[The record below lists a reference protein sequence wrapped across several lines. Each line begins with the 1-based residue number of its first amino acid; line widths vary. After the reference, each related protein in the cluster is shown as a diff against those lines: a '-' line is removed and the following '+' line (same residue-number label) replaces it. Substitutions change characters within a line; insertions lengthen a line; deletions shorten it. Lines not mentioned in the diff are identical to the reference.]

1 MPGAQRIVNVGPA
14 TFETIA
20 RAIESRGLVRDPDRS
35 SVEYDRSG
43 RPSLASWSSAGGDD
57 REVDFRCGAESSIAW
72 LEVRGEGA
80 ADLAGALAA
89 DLGGREMGGSEELLA
104 GLMTPRHP
112 GWRADRIERGSSR
125 WHRLQAALA
134 VYGEAN
140 AVLVRSLIRA
150 GLLDPDWRVRMT
162 AMLAVGRLR
171 LSDLAPLA
179 SKARVPQAGRGGV
192 GQEDRRMLLALRQA
206 CHDFAL
212 GLPPS
217 AGPGDGTDAAIA
229 ALRREF
235 QAKLHR
241 LLGGE
246 DIDDLPARAIFRNL
260 TGESSLEAGRR
271 RR

>member
-1 MPGAQRIVNVGPA
+1 MSAPDQIVALAGVA
-14 TFETIA
+14 FADIA
-20 RAIESRGLVRDPDRS
+20 AAIESKKFVRDPDRGG
-35 SVEYDRSG
+35 VEIVGEG
-43 RPSLASWSSAGGDD
+43 RPSFASWSGADGDD
-57 REVDFRCGAESSIAW
+57 REVDFHHDGHQGITWLEIRGGDAETLAESLATELCGRRVGSV
-72 LEVRGEGA
+72 E
-80 ADLAGALAA
+80 DLIV
-89 DLGGREMGGSEELLA
+89 
-104 GLMTPRHP
+104 GLMTASSATRRQ
-112 GWRADRIERGSSR
+112 GRTEKESSR

-134 VYGEAN
+134 VHGEAN

-179 SKARVPQAGRGGV
+179 SKARVPQAGRGGIR
-192 GQEDRRMLLALRQA
+192 QEDRRMLLALRQA

-260 TGESSLEAGRR
+260 TGESSLEASRR